1 MKKLE
6 NSAKRGRPDIVH
18 FALMEALSTPLFL
31 SNKMRVYV
39 HTVNDRIIA
48 IADNLRIPKS
58 YFRFEGLMVN
68 LFRDRRV
75 KSDDGTVLMEL
86 ADGTFIDLLKSTN
99 AEKIVGLSTTGVKST
114 AEKVAGNCRGVENC
128 VFVVGGFPRGHF
140 AESTTRQ
147 LGPVYSISDVGLE
160 AHVVVARLIYECE
173 KLLQEGVNHEGDK
186 ERSKVGA

>member
-1 MKKLE
+1 
-6 NSAKRGRPDIVH
+6 
-18 FALMEALSTPLFL
+18 
-31 SNKMRVYV
+31 
-39 HTVNDRIIA
+39 
-48 IADNLRIPKS
+48 
-58 YFRFEGLMVN
+58 MVN

-86 ADGTFIDLLKSTN
+86 ADGTFIDLIKSIK

-114 AEKVAGNCRGVENC
+114 VEKVAGNCRGVENC

-160 AHVVVARLIYECE
+160 AHVVIARLVYECE
-173 KLLQEGVNHEGDK
+173 KLLQEGVDHEGDK